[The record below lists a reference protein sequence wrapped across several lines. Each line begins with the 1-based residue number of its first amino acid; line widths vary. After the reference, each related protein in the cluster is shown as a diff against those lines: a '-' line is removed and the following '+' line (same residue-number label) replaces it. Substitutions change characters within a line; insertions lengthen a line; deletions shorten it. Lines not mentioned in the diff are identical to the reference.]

1 MTEIRSEE
9 IIEILNNADSAN
21 CDTIHDLVN
30 HVHPADVL
38 EAIID
43 RRDIHDLLNVLPK
56 PFVAE
61 IIEEADEEE
70 QIKILQHFTSEE
82 KSEILN
88 AMSSDDVADL
98 IDELAVDRKSYVIG
112 LLDKETRKDVE
123 KLLKYDSETAG
134 GIMATEFLAIYED
147 KTIDSALKYI
157 RSETDAET
165 TYYLYV
171 IDRAYHL
178 KGVVT
183 LRDIVSNEMST
194 QIKDIM
200 NPNVISVHYSEDQ
213 EEVSRLFEKYG
224 FMLMPVIDDE
234 NHMIGVITVDDI
246 LEIMIEETTEDI
258 HRMAGINKEEKV
270 DGSISDSIKS
280 RLPWLIVNL
289 ITALLA
295 SAVIA
300 LFSDTISKIVALS
313 AVMTIISGMGGNA
326 GTQTLTIIVRG
337 ISLGEVDKDNA
348 IHILIKEVVVGLATG
363 IVIGIFV
370 AVIAM
375 FYEFNPLFGLIA
387 AIAMVLN
394 MLCAAIAGYA
404 IPIIL
409 NKLKIDPALASG
421 VFVTTF
427 TDVLGFF
434 FFLGLATVAMP
445 WL

>member
-1 MTEIRSEE
+1 MREMKSEH
-9 IIEILNNADSAN
+9 IIEVLKNPKDEKLKNLI
-21 CDTIHDLVN
+21 N
-30 HVHPADVL
+30 HVHPADIL

-43 RRDIHDLLNVLPK
+43 HEDMYALLKQLPK
-56 PFVAE
+56 AFIAE
-61 IIEEADEEE
+61 IVEEAEEE
-70 QIKILQHFTSEE
+70 DQIRILQQFTSEE
-82 KSEILN
+82 KSGILN
-88 AMSSDDVADL
+88 AMASDDVADL
-98 IDELAVDRKSYVIG
+98 IDELAEDRKGYVIG
-112 LLDKETRKDVE
+112 LLDRENRQDVE
-123 KLLKYDSETAG
+123 KLLKYGSETAG
-134 GIMATEFLAIYED
+134 GIMTTEFLAIYED
-147 KTIDSALKYI
+147 KTIESALKYI

-183 LRDIVSNEMST
+183 LRDIVSNELT
-194 QIKDIM
+194 VRIKDIM
-200 NPNVISVHYSEDQ
+200 NPNVISVHYSQDQ
-213 EEVSRLFEKYG
+213 EEVSRRFEKYG

-234 NHMIGVITVDDI
+234 NRMIGVITVDDI
-246 LEIMIEETTEDI
+246 LEIMVEETTEDI

-270 DGSISDSIKS
+270 DGSILDSVKS

-289 ITALLA
+289 VTALIA
-295 SAVIA
+295 SSVID

-337 ISLGEVDKDNA
+337 LSLGEVDKENA
-348 IHILIKEVVVGLATG
+348 VRILVKEIVVGLATG

-370 AVIAM
+370 AAIAM
-375 FYEFNPLFGLIA
+375 FYEFNPLFGLVA
-387 AIAMVLN
+387 AIAMLLN

-404 IPIIL
+404 VPIIL
-409 NKLKIDPALASG
+409 EKVKIDPALASG

-445 WL
+445 YL

>member
-9 IIEILNNADSAN
+9 IIEILNSADSAN

-348 IHILIKEVVVGLATG
+348 IRILIKEVAVGLATG

>member
-1 MTEIRSEE
+1 MSID
-9 IIEILNNADSAN
+9 IDKMIEMLKNTSDE
-21 CDTIHDLVN
+21 TIHDLVN
-30 HVHPADVL
+30 HVHPADIL

-43 RRDIHDLLNVLPK
+43 REDIHDLLKTLPK
-56 PFVAE
+56 SFIAE

-70 QIKILQHFTSEE
+70 QLALLQHFADDE

-88 AMSSDDVADL
+88 SMSSDDVVDL
-98 IDELAVDRKSYVIG
+98 IDELEKDEKSDLID
-112 LLDKETRKDVE
+112 LLDRETRKDVE

-134 GIMATEFLAIYED
+134 GIMTTEFLAIYED
-147 KTIDSALKYI
+147 KTIESTLKYI

-171 IDRAYHL
+171 IDREYHL
-178 KGVVT
+178 KGVVA
-183 LRDIVSNEMST
+183 LRDIVRNEMTT

-200 NPNVISVHYSEDQ
+200 NPNVLSVHYNEDQ
-213 EEVSRLFEKYG
+213 EEVSHRFEKYG

-234 NHMIGVITVDDI
+234 NRMIGVITVDDI

-258 HRMAGINKEEKV
+258 HRMAGVNKEEKV
-270 DGSISDSIKS
+270 DGSISNSIKS

-289 ITALLA
+289 MTALLA
-295 SAVIA
+295 SAVID

-326 GTQTLTIIVRG
+326 GTQTLTIVVRG
-337 ISLGEVDKDNA
+337 LSLGEVDKDNGTR
-348 IHILIKEVVVGLATG
+348 ILIKEIMVGLTTG
-363 IVIGIFV
+363 IVIGLFV
-370 AVIAM
+370 AAIAM
-375 FYEFNPLFGLIA
+375 YYEFNPLFGLVA
-387 AIAMVLN
+387 AIAMILN

-404 IPIIL
+404 IPILL
-409 NKLKIDPALASG
+409 NKLNIDPALASG

-445 WL
+445 YF

>member
-1 MTEIRSEE
+1 MREKKAEE
-9 IIEILNNADSAN
+9 IIELLQSADKEAIN
-21 CDTIHDLVN
+21 DLVN

-38 EAIID
+38 EAVIG
-43 RRDIHDLLNVLPK
+43 RVDIHDLLNGLPK
-56 PFVAE
+56 SFVAE

-70 QIKILQHFTSEE
+70 QIKILQQFTNGE

-88 AMSSDDVADL
+88 SMASDDVADL
-98 IDELAVDRKSYVIG
+98 IDELAGDRKSYVIG
-112 LLDKETRKDVE
+112 LLDGETRKDVE
-123 KLLKYDSETAG
+123 KLLTYDSETAG
-134 GIMATEFLAIYED
+134 GIMTTEFLAIYED
-147 KTIDSALKYI
+147 KTIESALKYI

-171 IDRAYHL
+171 IDREYHL
-178 KGVVT
+178 RGVVT
-183 LRDIVSNEMST
+183 LRDIVSNELT
-194 QIKDIM
+194 TLIKDIM
-200 NPNVISVHYSEDQ
+200 NPNVISVHYNEDQ
-213 EEVSRLFEKYG
+213 EEVSRTFEKYG

-234 NHMIGVITVDDI
+234 NRMIGVITVDDI

-270 DGSISDSIKS
+270 DGSVSDSIRS

-289 ITALLA
+289 ATALLA
-295 SAVIA
+295 SAVID

-337 ISLGEVDKDNA
+337 LSLGEVDRENA
-348 IHILIKEVVVGLATG
+348 VRILIKEVLVGLATG
-363 IVIGIFV
+363 IVIGVFV
-370 AVIAM
+370 AGIAM
-375 FYEFNPLFGLIA
+375 FYEFNPLFGLVA
-387 AIAMVLN
+387 AVAMLLN
-394 MLCAAIAGYA
+394 MLCASVAGYA
-404 IPIIL
+404 IPIL
-409 NKLKIDPALASG
+409 LEKLKIDPALASG

-445 WL
+445 YL

>member
-43 RRDIHDLLNVLPK
+43 RRDIHDLLKTLPK

-98 IDELAVDRKSYVIG
+98 IAELAVDRKSYVIG

-157 RSETDAET
+157 RGETDAET

-348 IHILIKEVVVGLATG
+348 IRILIKEVAVGLATG

>member
-43 RRDIHDLLNVLPK
+43 RRDIHDLLKTLPK

-157 RSETDAET
+157 RGETDAET

-348 IHILIKEVVVGLATG
+348 IRILIKEVAVGLATG

>member
-43 RRDIHDLLNVLPK
+43 RRDIHDLLKTLPK

-348 IHILIKEVVVGLATG
+348 IRILIKEVAVGLATG

>member
-1 MTEIRSEE
+1 MREIKLEE
-9 IIEILNNADSAN
+9 IIEMLKTANNETIL
-21 CDTIHDLVN
+21 DLVN
-30 HVHPADVL
+30 HVHPADIL
-38 EAIID
+38 EAIIE
-43 RRDIHDLLNVLPK
+43 REDIHDLLIPLPK
-56 PFVAE
+56 AFIAE

-70 QIKILQHFTSEE
+70 QIKLLQKFTNEE

-88 AMSSDDVADL
+88 SMASDDVADL
-98 IDELAVDRKSYVIG
+98 IDELAADKKSYVIG
-112 LLDKETRKDVE
+112 LLDQETRRDVE
-123 KLLKYDSETAG
+123 KLLTYDSETAG
-134 GIMATEFLAIYED
+134 GIMTTEFLAIYED
-147 KTIDSALKYI
+147 KTIDSTLKYI

-171 IDRAYHL
+171 IDREFHL

-183 LRDIVSNEMST
+183 LRDIVSNEMTT

-200 NPNVISVHYSEDQ
+200 NPNVISVTYSEDQ
-213 EEVSRLFEKYG
+213 EEVSRMFEKYG

-246 LEIMIEETTEDI
+246 LEVMVEETTEDI

-270 DGSISDSIKS
+270 DGSIAASIKS

-289 ITALLA
+289 MTALLA
-295 SAVIA
+295 SAVID

-337 ISLGEVDKDNA
+337 LSLGEVDKENA
-348 IHILIKEVVVGLATG
+348 MRILVKEVAVGLATG
-363 IVIGIFV
+363 TVIGIFV
-370 AVIAM
+370 AAIAM
-375 FYEFNPLFGLIA
+375 FYEFNPLFGLVA
-387 AIAMVLN
+387 AVAMVLN

-404 IPIIL
+404 VPIL
-409 NKLKIDPALASG
+409 LERFKIDPALASG

-445 WL
+445 YL

>member
-1 MTEIRSEE
+1 MEE
-9 IIEILNNADSAN
+9 IKGEEMIDMLKNMKDEDIYF
-21 CDTIHDLVN
+21 LVN
-30 HVHPADVL
+30 HVHPADIL

-43 RRDIHDLLNVLPK
+43 RDDIYELLKQLPK
-56 PFVAE
+56 EFIAQ

-70 QIKILQHFTSEE
+70 QIKILQHFTNEE

-88 AMSSDDVADL
+88 AMASDDVADL
-98 IDELAVDRKSYVIG
+98 IDELDEDKKSHVIG
-112 LLDKETRKDVE
+112 LLDKETRRDVE

-134 GIMATEFLAIYED
+134 GIMTTEFLAIYED
-147 KTIDSALKYI
+147 NTIDSTLKYI

-171 IDRAYHL
+171 IDREYHL

-183 LRDIVSNEMST
+183 LRDIVSNELT
-194 QIKDIM
+194 TLIKDIM
-200 NPNVISVHYSEDQ
+200 NPNVISVHYNEDQ
-213 EEVSRLFEKYG
+213 EEVSHMFEKYG

-234 NHMIGVITVDDI
+234 NRMIGVITVDDI
-246 LEIMIEETTEDI
+246 LEIMVEETTEDI

-270 DGSISDSIKS
+270 DGAILDSIKS

-289 ITALLA
+289 ATAILA
-295 SAVIA
+295 SSIIDM
-300 LFSDTISKIVALS
+300 FSDTISKIVALS

-337 ISLGEVDKDNA
+337 LSLGEVDKENA
-348 IHILIKEVVVGLATG
+348 IRILIKEVVVGLATG
-363 IVIGIFV
+363 VVIGVFV
-370 AVIAM
+370 AAIAM
-375 FYEFNPLFGLIA
+375 YYEFNPLFGLVA
-387 AIAMVLN
+387 AVAMLLN

-404 IPIIL
+404 VPIIL

-434 FFLGLATVAMP
+434 FFLGLATLAMP
-445 WL
+445 YL

>member
-1 MTEIRSEE
+1 MREIKIDD
-9 IIEILNNADSAN
+9 IIEMLKRTDRADRE
-21 CDTIHDLVN
+21 TIGELVN
-30 HVHPADVL
+30 HVHPADIL
-38 EAIID
+38 EAIRD
-43 RRDIHDLLNVLPK
+43 REDIHELLNALPK
-56 PFVAE
+56 AFIAE

-70 QIKILQHFTSEE
+70 QIRILQQFTSEE

-88 AMSSDDVADL
+88 SMASDDVADL
-98 IDELAVDRKSYVIG
+98 IEELAKDRKSYVIG
-112 LLDKETRKDVE
+112 LLDSEARRDVE
-123 KLLKYDSETAG
+123 KLLTYDSETAG
-134 GIMATEFLAIYED
+134 GIMTTEFLAIYED

-171 IDRAYHL
+171 IDRSYHL

-183 LRDIVSNEMST
+183 LRDIVSHEMTT
-194 QIKDIM
+194 QIRDIM
-200 NPNVISVHYSEDQ
+200 NPNVISVHYNEDQ
-213 EEVSRLFEKYG
+213 EEVSRMFERYG

-246 LEIMIEETTEDI
+246 LEIMVEETTEDI

-289 ITALLA
+289 LTALLA
-295 SAVIA
+295 SAVID
-300 LFSDTISKIVALS
+300 LFSDTIAKIVALS

-337 ISLGEVDKDNA
+337 ISLGEVDQDNA
-348 IHILIKEVVVGLATG
+348 VRILIKEVVVGLATG

-370 AVIAM
+370 AAIAM

-404 IPIIL
+404 IPIL
-409 NKLKIDPALASG
+409 LDKLKIDPALASG

-445 WL
+445 YL

>member
-1 MTEIRSEE
+1 MREKKAEE
-9 IIEILNNADSAN
+9 IIELLQSADKEAIN
-21 CDTIHDLVN
+21 DLVN

-38 EAIID
+38 EAVIG
-43 RRDIHDLLNVLPK
+43 RGDIHDLLNGLPK
-56 PFVAE
+56 SFVAE

-70 QIKILQHFTSEE
+70 QIKILQQFTNGE

-88 AMSSDDVADL
+88 SMASDDVADL
-98 IDELAVDRKSYVIG
+98 IDELAGDRKSYVIG
-112 LLDKETRKDVE
+112 LLDGETRKDVE
-123 KLLKYDSETAG
+123 KLLTYDSETAG
-134 GIMATEFLAIYED
+134 GIMTTEFLAIYED
-147 KTIDSALKYI
+147 KTIESALKYI

-171 IDRAYHL
+171 IDREYHL
-178 KGVVT
+178 RGVVT
-183 LRDIVSNEMST
+183 LRDIVSNELT
-194 QIKDIM
+194 TLIKDIM
-200 NPNVISVHYSEDQ
+200 NPNVISVHYNEDQ
-213 EEVSRLFEKYG
+213 EEVSRTFEKYG

-234 NHMIGVITVDDI
+234 NRMIGVITVDDI

-270 DGSISDSIKS
+270 DGSVSDSIRS

-289 ITALLA
+289 ATALLA
-295 SAVIA
+295 SAVID

-337 ISLGEVDKDNA
+337 LSLGEVDRENA
-348 IHILIKEVVVGLATG
+348 VRILIKEVLVGLATG
-363 IVIGIFV
+363 IVIGVFV
-370 AVIAM
+370 AGIAM
-375 FYEFNPLFGLIA
+375 FYEFNPLFGLVA
-387 AIAMVLN
+387 AVAMLLN
-394 MLCAAIAGYA
+394 MLCASIAGYA
-404 IPIIL
+404 IPIL
-409 NKLKIDPALASG
+409 LEKLKIDPALASG

-445 WL
+445 YL

>member
-1 MTEIRSEE
+1 MREKKAEE
-9 IIEILNNADSAN
+9 IIELLQSADKEAIN
-21 CDTIHDLVN
+21 DFVN

-38 EAIID
+38 EAVIG
-43 RRDIHDLLNVLPK
+43 RGDIHDLLNGLPK
-56 PFVAE
+56 SFVAE

-70 QIKILQHFTSEE
+70 QIKILQQFTNGE

-88 AMSSDDVADL
+88 SMASDDVADL
-98 IDELAVDRKSYVIG
+98 IDELAGDRKSYVIG
-112 LLDKETRKDVE
+112 LLDGETRKDVE
-123 KLLKYDSETAG
+123 KLLTYDSETAG
-134 GIMATEFLAIYED
+134 GIMTTEFLAIYED
-147 KTIDSALKYI
+147 KTIESALKYI

-171 IDRAYHL
+171 IDREYHL
-178 KGVVT
+178 RGVVT
-183 LRDIVSNEMST
+183 LRDIVSNELT
-194 QIKDIM
+194 TLIKDIM
-200 NPNVISVHYSEDQ
+200 NPNVISVHYNEDQ
-213 EEVSRLFEKYG
+213 EEVSRTFEKYG

-234 NHMIGVITVDDI
+234 NRMIGVITVDDI

-270 DGSISDSIKS
+270 DGSVSDSIRS

-289 ITALLA
+289 ATALLA
-295 SAVIA
+295 SAVID

-337 ISLGEVDKDNA
+337 LSLGEVDRENA
-348 IHILIKEVVVGLATG
+348 VRILIKEVLVGLATG
-363 IVIGIFV
+363 IVIGVFV
-370 AVIAM
+370 AGIAM
-375 FYEFNPLFGLIA
+375 FYEFNPLFGLVA
-387 AIAMVLN
+387 AVAMMLN
-394 MLCAAIAGYA
+394 MLCASVAGYA
-404 IPIIL
+404 IPIL
-409 NKLKIDPALASG
+409 LEKLKIDPALASG

-445 WL
+445 YL

>member
-1 MTEIRSEE
+1 MREKKAEE
-9 IIEILNNADSAN
+9 IIELLQSADKEAIN
-21 CDTIHDLVN
+21 DFVN

-38 EAIID
+38 EAVIG
-43 RRDIHDLLNVLPK
+43 REDIHDLLNGLPK
-56 PFVAE
+56 SFVAE

-70 QIKILQHFTSEE
+70 QIKILQQFTNGE

-88 AMSSDDVADL
+88 SMASDDVADL
-98 IDELAVDRKSYVIG
+98 IDELAGDRKSYVIG
-112 LLDKETRKDVE
+112 LLDGETRKDVE
-123 KLLKYDSETAG
+123 KLLTYDSETAG
-134 GIMATEFLAIYED
+134 GIMTTEFLAIYED
-147 KTIDSALKYI
+147 KTIESALKYI

-171 IDRAYHL
+171 IDREYHL
-178 KGVVT
+178 RGVVT
-183 LRDIVSNEMST
+183 LRDIVSNELT
-194 QIKDIM
+194 TLIKDIM
-200 NPNVISVHYSEDQ
+200 NPNVISVHYNEDQ
-213 EEVSRLFEKYG
+213 EEVSRTFEKYG

-234 NHMIGVITVDDI
+234 NRMIGVITVDDI

-270 DGSISDSIKS
+270 DGSVSDSIRS

-289 ITALLA
+289 ATALLA
-295 SAVIA
+295 SAVID

-337 ISLGEVDKDNA
+337 LSLGEVDRENA
-348 IHILIKEVVVGLATG
+348 VRILIKEVLVGLATG
-363 IVIGIFV
+363 IVIGVFV
-370 AVIAM
+370 AGIAM
-375 FYEFNPLFGLIA
+375 FYEFNPLFGLVA
-387 AIAMVLN
+387 AVAMLLN
-394 MLCAAIAGYA
+394 MLCASVAGYA
-404 IPIIL
+404 IPIL
-409 NKLKIDPALASG
+409 LEKLKIDPALASG

-445 WL
+445 YL